1 MSVIKWKKDD
11 LFPTFDSLW
20 DDFFNKE
27 VFNRGVELGTRVP
40 AVNVS
45 ETDTSYHV
53 EVAIPGYKKEDF
65 NIDIDNNILT
75 ISSEQKNEREEYEGK
90 KTTRREFSYSS
101 FQRSFQLPE
110 NVNEDS
116 ISASYKDGILKL
128 DLPKTEPAKAK
139 EKKKI
144 SIE

>member
-1 MSVIKWKKDD
+1 MSVVKWKKDD

-27 VFNRGVELGTRVP
+27 VFNRGVELGTRIP

-65 NIDIDNNILT
+65 DIDIDNNILT
-75 ISSEQKNEREEYEGK
+75 ISSEQKNEKEEYDGK
-90 KTTRREFSYSS
+90 KATRREFSYSS
-101 FQRSFQLPE
+101 FQRSFQIPE

-116 ISASYKDGILKL
+116 IAASYEDGILKL
-128 DLPKTEPAKAK
+128 NLPKTEPARAK
-139 EKKKI
+139 EKKRI
-144 SIE
+144 AIQ

>member
-65 NIDIDNNILT
+65 NIDIDNNVLT
-75 ISSEQKNEREEYEGK
+75 ISSEQKNEKEEYDGK
-90 KTTRREFSYSS
+90 KATRREFSYSS

-116 ISASYKDGILKL
+116 IAASYKEGILKL

-139 EKKKI
+139 DKKKI
-144 SIE
+144 EIQ